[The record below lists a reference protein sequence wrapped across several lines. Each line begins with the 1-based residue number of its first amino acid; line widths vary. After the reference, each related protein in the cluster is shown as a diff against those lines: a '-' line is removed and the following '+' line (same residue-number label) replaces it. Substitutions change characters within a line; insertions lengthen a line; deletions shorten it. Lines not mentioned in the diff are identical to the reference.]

1 MDTPANDAPNSVC
14 PRCGRS
20 FRCGMKAGDK
30 TCWCAKAPR
39 GLPVPAP
46 GTAGCYC
53 PDCLRA
59 VAEASTSR

>member
-1 MDTPANDAPNSVC
+1 MDEIKHAAANSVC

-30 TCWCAKAPR
+30 ACRCADAPH

-53 PDCLRA
+53 PDCLREVIA
-59 VAEASTSR
+59 ASAPR